1 MGSLNVSS
9 HLEYDKVAYDKSHIV
24 HLLLTLEG
32 KKLEASQRKPLS
44 ISVAIDCSG
53 SMAGEK
59 IDFAKKSLLKLVEH
73 LSSADTLA
81 IVGFSDTVFSV
92 LAPTKMESAAKEHAL
107 REIRKLQSMSATNLS
122 GALLEAYQNLG
133 KIESSKDAIQRAFLF
148 TDGLPTA
155 GVTDKDA
162 LVEMA
167 GKRPKDGSL
176 TTFGYGQD
184 HDPELLMSMAKRG
197 GGNFHFIKNP
207 DDVPKAFGHELGGLL
222 SVVAQAVK
230 TKVKAAS
237 GVKILEI
244 LNDLDVEAKDDH
256 SEVTVSVDD
265 VYSEEK
271 RRIVLKLELPEKSKA
286 VAVRPST
293 VVDVEVNFHDLRS
306 NEPRMVEHTVKVEYV
321 KADEAQKDANKEVTE
336 QIALLKAAQAQD
348 EAQKLAAKGNF
359 AGAQA
364 AINAAVVACS
374 AIGTPMADA
383 VAQDLRMNVMCCYE
397 DEKTYGGSVNYLH
410 SNSVSYRGGRGMTAG
425 TREMFGTQAQAET
438 SEAFSQGPDPS
449 QLQAPVSHFILTPG
463 QPLQVVQ
470 PPIQQPTV
478 PTVKPPKSAS
488 KRRKHR
494 R

>member
-24 HLLLTLEG
+24 HLMLTLEG
-32 KKLEASQRKPLS
+32 RKLEASQRKPLS

-53 SMAGEK
+53 SMGGEK
-59 IDFAKKSLLKLVEH
+59 IDYAKKSLLKLIEH
-73 LSSADTLA
+73 LAESDTLA

-92 LAPTKMESAAKEHAL
+92 LSPTKMSSEAKDHAK
-107 REIRKLQSMSATNLS
+107 REVQKLQSMSATNLS

-133 KIESSKDAIQRAFLF
+133 KIESSKDAIQRAFIF

-155 GVTDKDA
+155 GVTGKSA

-167 GKRPKDGSL
+167 GKRPEGGSL

-197 GGNFHFIKNP
+197 GGNFHFVKTP

-230 TKVKAAS
+230 AKVKAAP
-237 GVKILEI
+237 GVKILEV
-244 LNDLDVEAKDDH
+244 LNDLDVDAKDDH

-265 VYSEEK
+265 VYAEEK
-271 RRIVLKLELPEKSKA
+271 RRIILKLELPEKSKA

-293 VVDVEVNFHDLRS
+293 VVDVEANFHDLRS
-306 NEPRMVEHTVKVEYV
+306 NEPRMVEHTVKIEYV
-321 KADEAQKDANKEVTE
+321 KPEEAQKDANKEVAE

-364 AINAAVVACS
+364 VINGAVVACS

-383 VAQDLRMNVMCCYE
+383 VARDLRTNVACCYK
-397 DEKTYGGSVNYLH
+397 DEETYGGSQNYLF
-410 SNSVSYRGGRGMTAG
+410 SNKVAYRSGRGMTAG
-425 TREMFGTQAQAET
+425 TRDMFGTQAQSET
-438 SEAFSQGPDPS
+438 SESFSEKPDP
-449 QLQAPVSHFILTPG
+449 QKFYTPMSHVIVTLG
-463 QPLQVVQ
+463 QNQPISQ
-470 PPIQQPTV
+470 PPVQQPTT
-478 PTVKPPKSAS
+478 PTMKSPKSAS